1 MEARAI
7 PAAAAPLSRAHEQSA
22 AAVVPWPLV
31 ATLFAA
37 TSIVVGII
45 WDISWHMSIGRDT
58 FWTPA
63 HMGIYV
69 GGLVAGGANGFLVL
83 HTTFAGSEAQRAR
96 SVRIWGMRGPL
107 GAWVAIWGAGA
118 MLTSAPFD
126 DWWHNAYG
134 LDVQV
139 LSPPHSVLIAG
150 ILGVVFGAAI
160 TALTAQNRA
169 ESGDGGAAMAAR
181 AGLFRAIYAYA
192 LGVVLTIVFIGV
204 WQDMHPG
211 FSHGAH
217 FYRAAAY
224 PLPFVLCAALPSL
237 RVRWPATA
245 TALVYTAIFAAMTW
259 TLPLFPATPKLGPI
273 FQPITHFVPMG
284 FPLLLV
290 VPAVL
295 FDLAYQRARE
305 ANRWLLAA
313 VLGTAFIASLL
324 AVYWWFGAFLMSPAS
339 HNWFFAGGN
348 YNYNLPPTSRWYRG
362 LFFDADAPGAEFWR
376 GMAWA
381 VGIAIVTSRLGLAF
395 GDWMRRVRR

>member
-7 PAAAAPLSRAHEQSA
+7 PAAAAPLSRAREQSA

-31 ATLFAA
+31 ATVFAA

-63 HMGIYV
+63 HMGIYL
-69 GGLVAGGANGFLVL
+69 GGSLAGLANGFLVL
-83 HTTFAGSEAQRAR
+83 KTTFAGTPEERAR
-96 SVRIWGMRGPL
+96 SVSIWGFRGPL

-134 LDVQV
+134 LDVKV

-150 ILGVVFGAAI
+150 IVGVVFGAAI

-169 ESGDGGAAMAAR
+169 ESGDGGPLMASR
-181 AGLFRAIYAYA
+181 AGAFRAIYAYA
-192 LGVVLTIVFIGV
+192 LGIVLTIVYIGV
-204 WQDMHPG
+204 WSDMHPG
-211 FSHGAH
+211 WGHSAH

-224 PLPFVLCAALPSL
+224 PLPFVLALALPSL
-237 RVRWPATA
+237 RVKWPATA
-245 TALVYTAIFAAMTW
+245 TALVYTAIFALMTW
-259 TLPLFPATPKLGPI
+259 ILPLFPATPKLGPI

-295 FDLAYQRARE
+295 FDLVYHRAAD
-305 ANRWLLAA
+305 ANRWLLALGLG
-313 VLGTAFIASLL
+313 VLFTAALL
-324 AVYWWFGAFLMSPAS
+324 AVYWPFSSFMLSKAS
-339 HNWFFAGGN
+339 HNWFFAGDN
-348 YNYNLPPTSRWYRG
+348 FTYNTSTGSRWYRG
-362 LFFDADAPGAEFWR
+362 LFFGDQQTAAQFWR

-381 VGIAIVTSRLGLAF
+381 AVTAVLTTRVGLAF

>member
-7 PAAAAPLSRAHEQSA
+7 PAAAAPLSRARERSA
-22 AAVVPWPLV
+22 AAVIPWPL
-31 ATLFAA
+31 ATTVFAA
-37 TSIVVGII
+37 TCIVVGII
-45 WDISWHMSIGRDT
+45 WDISWHMSVGRGS

-63 HMGIYV
+63 HMGIYL
-69 GGLVAGGANGFLVL
+69 GGSLAGVANGALVL
-83 HTTFAGSEAQRAR
+83 KTTFAGTAEERER
-96 SVRIWGMRGPL
+96 SVSIWGFRGPL

-139 LSPPHSVLIAG
+139 LSPPHSVLICG
-150 ILGVVFGAAI
+150 IVGVVFGAAV

-169 ESGDGGAAMAAR
+169 ESGDGGPVMAAR
-181 AGLFRAIYAYA
+181 AGTFRLIYAYA
-192 LGVVLTIVFIGV
+192 LGVMLTIVYVGV

-211 FSHGAH
+211 FTHGAH

-224 PLPFVLCAALPSL
+224 PLPFVLCAAMPSL
-237 RVRWPATA
+237 RVKWPATA
-245 TALVYTAIFAAMTW
+245 TALVYTAIFALMSW
-259 TLPLFPATPKLGPI
+259 VLPLFSATPKLGPI
-273 FQPITHFVPMG
+273 YQPITHFVPMG
-284 FPLLLV
+284 FPVLLV

-295 FDLAYQRARE
+295 FDVVHRKAGI

-313 VLGTAFIASLL
+313 VLGVLFVASLL
-324 AVYWWFGAFLMSPAS
+324 AVYWPFGAFMMSKAS

-348 YNYNLPPTSRWYRG
+348 YSYGTPPTSRWVRG
-362 LFFDADAPGAEFWR
+362 EFFTTQETRGAFWR
-376 GMAWA
+376 GML
-381 VGIAIVTSRLGLAF
+381 IAAITATLTSRVGLAF